1 MTDENERTIRC
12 QEAMRLLAA
21 YLDDELARPEHL
33 DVERHLEACRSCYS
47 RAEFERRLKAQ
58 LSDLGRREPEPEFAT
73 RLRGIV
79 RQFTRGPESDPH
91 LG

>member
-21 YLDDELARPEHL
+21 YLDDELTRLEHL

-58 LSDLGRREPEPEFAT
+58 LADLGRREPEPEFGA
-73 RLRGIV
+73 RLRGLV
-79 RQFTRGPESDPH
+79 RRFTRGSEADPR